1 MLKNGKYDSK
11 EKSVVF
17 IFFLFEK
24 NHHFGGSKHSIIPA
38 LPGLDRKK
46 SSSSAYCLIAV
57 LLNLKFQL
65 DMFNTTKKKDL

>member
-24 NHHFGGSKHSIIPA
+24 NHHFGGSK
-38 LPGLDRKK
+38 
-46 SSSSAYCLIAV
+46 
-57 LLNLKFQL
+57 Q
-65 DMFNTTKKKDL
+65 NTA